1 MDRLITRGSP
11 RLAPPDCRCRHCA
24 TRRAAVLLAVEATVL
39 DAERRRALA
48 LRDEVLAEWLRPTA
62 VAP

>member
-1 MDRLITRGSP
+1 MDSLVSRCSP
-11 RLAPPDCRCRHCA
+11 RPAPPDCRCRHCE

-48 LRDEVLAEWLRPTA
+48 LRDEVLDEWQQPTA